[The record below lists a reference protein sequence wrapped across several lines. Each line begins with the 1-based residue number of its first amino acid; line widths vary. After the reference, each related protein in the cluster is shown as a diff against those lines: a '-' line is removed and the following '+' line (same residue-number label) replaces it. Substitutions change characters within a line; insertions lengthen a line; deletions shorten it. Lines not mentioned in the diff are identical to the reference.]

1 MVSLFGRSSWAI
13 AVTVLMGVV
22 APSPSSAQTTLYISG
37 GATFPTGA
45 YAEFA
50 NTGWMAAGGV
60 LFGVGSSGLGI
71 GADLVYGQNNHEDLL
86 LESAKTTVYSAMAIV
101 DYAFGSPGKI
111 RPFVFGGAGIAG
123 HRFSADGVESD
134 TDSDFAYQLGAGV
147 DFPIGGTTSLY
158 AEGRYIGSGN
168 NVDTQVLAALLGFAF
183 TLGG

>member
-1 MVSLFGRSSWAI
+1 MTKHRLLLIGATI
-13 AVTVLMGVV
+13 LMGVV
-22 APSPSSAQTTLYISG
+22 APPPSNAQTTLYISG

-60 LFGVGSSGLGI
+60 LFGIGSSGLGL
-71 GADLVYGQNNHEDLL
+71 GADLIYGQNNHDDLL

-111 RPFVFGGAGIAG
+111 RPFVFGGVGVAG
-123 HRFSADGVESD
+123 HRFSADGIESD
-134 TDSDFAYQLGAGV
+134 TDSDVAYQLGAGV

-168 NVDTQVLAALLGFAF
+168 NVDTQIFSALLGLAF
-183 TLGG
+183 SLGGG